1 MRFSPLKASL
11 VALALFAGASQAYA
25 AGTTDPGTMVV
36 AQATES
42 KRVEAVRKFLAGGK
56 NVANMDAQRLQQPFA
71 AIAALGQSC
80 RLLEAGAGC
89 RDQPRQRRRGREIS
103 HIFLD
108 RSS

>member
-1 MRFSPLKASL
+1 MKGTEMKTENGMRFSPLKASL

-56 NVANMDAQRLQQPFA
+56 NVA
-71 AIAALGQSC
+71 IAKT
-80 RLLEAGAGC
+80 RLLN
-89 RDQPRQRRRGREIS
+89 RLRIHIQQRS
-103 HIFLD
+103 ASCCD
-108 RSS
+108 